1 MSINFYTIHCPKCDV
16 LEKKLNNKKIAY
28 NLITDTGVM
37 QQKGLDTMPM
47 LEIDGKM
54 MAFGDAVKWINNL
67 ELEVENN

>member
-16 LEKKLNNKKIAY
+16 LEKKLNNKNIAY
-28 NLITDTGVM
+28 NLITDIGVM

-54 MAFGDAVKWINNL
+54 MAFGDAVRWINEL
-67 ELEVENN
+67 ELAKD

>member
-16 LEKKLNNKKIAY
+16 LEKKLNNKNVKY
-28 NLITDTGVM
+28 NLITDTGLM

-54 MAFGDAVKWINNL
+54 MHFSEAVKWINEM
-67 ELEVENN
+67 ELEKN

>member
-16 LEKKLNNKKIAY
+16 LEKKLNNKNIAY

-54 MAFGDAVKWINNL
+54 MAFGDAVRWIN
-67 ELEVENN
+67 ELNPETN